1 MTAGTR
7 LVWAVQ
13 VRMQSDCTK
22 FRAADSA
29 NAPIMRLRGY
39 DAGDGRFALVGDTPR
54 GRLGM
59 WFEDSL
65 RESFRAVVSRLPT
78 DAFLLVEGK
87 DELWRSHR
95 YRVPVNQDV
104 RAWIAPL
111 LTDPAS

>member
-1 MTAGTR
+1 MGAGTR
-7 LVWAVQ
+7 LAWAVQ
-13 VRMQSDCTK
+13 VRMQSDRTK

-29 NAPIMRLRGY
+29 QAPIMRVRGY
-39 DAGDGRFALVGDTPR
+39 DQGDGWFALVGDTPR

-59 WFEDSL
+59 WFEEAL
-65 RESFRAVVSRLPT
+65 RDSFRATVTSLPT

-87 DELWRSHR
+87 DELWRTHR

-111 LTDPAS
+111 LDSPEA

>member
-1 MTAGTR
+1 MSAGTR
-7 LVWAVQ
+7 LAWAVQ

-29 NAPIMRLRGY
+29 NAPIMRVRGF
-39 DAGDGRFALVGDTPR
+39 DQSEGWFALVGDTPR
-54 GRLGM
+54 GRMGM
-59 WFEDSL
+59 WFDETL
-65 RESFRAVVSRLPT
+65 RESFRKIVSELPT

-87 DELWRSHR
+87 DELWRTHR

-111 LTDPAS
+111 LVTA

>member
-1 MTAGTR
+1 MTTGTR
-7 LVWAVQ
+7 LAWAVQ
-13 VRMQSDCTK
+13 VRMQSDCTR

-29 NAPIMRLRGY
+29 NAPIMRVRGF
-39 DAGDGRFALVGDTPR
+39 DAAEGSFALVGDTPR

-59 WFEDSL
+59 WFDDVL
-65 RESFRAVVSRLPT
+65 RDSFRKTVSDLPT

-87 DELWRSHR
+87 DELWRTHR

-111 LTDPAS
+111 LVTA